1 MEELR
6 REQLAESNQKNMT
19 AWRLLRFPG
28 LRWNLITVVILV
40 SGSQF
45 VGVNMGFVF
54 AERIYKALGL
64 STKAKRLIPLAGNV
78 IVQLMLLTTICTV
91 ETLGRKFLL
100 LTGFLICSVSNISLV
115 FCLKFQIDSPSL
127 AFLSIVLI
135 ILFFLGYITGPDLTF
150 SRHPASISVVI
161 IGELFLQSSRM
172 SAFVIA
178 GLATWITRFI
188 SALLFLLTEPRIGPY
203 SLLLYWPFIILT
215 SIYILWMV
223 PETSGKTFQEIQK
236 SVAAHVRKHSRKTVA
251 E

>member
-135 ILFFLGYITGPDLTF
+135 ILFFLGYITGP
-150 SRHPASISVVI
+150 ASISVVI